1 MEVLRRGS
9 WLDRRLICSLLM
21 MDACGVSSLQLS
33 LEHTASILG
42 CSISDEKLAI
52 HLDKED
58 ELNHLRNQF
67 NVPKIKDL
75 PSTDLSLVNGEEE
88 CIYLCGHSLGLQPK
102 KTKAYVNEEL
112 DNWAK
117 TGVYG
122 HFHGSYP
129 WALADECLVELM
141 ANIIG
146 AKKEET
152 ALMNGLSVNLHLLL
166 LSFYKPTS
174 SRHKILMEANAFSSD
189 HYAVESQI
197 RLQGLDPKESMF
209 LLSPA
214 EGEKTLQ
221 TEDILSTIE
230 EEGDSIAVI
239 LLSGVQ
245 YYTGQ
250 LFDMISITR
259 AGHVKGCYVGFD
271 LAHAVGNVE
280 LRLHDWNVDFACWC
294 NYKYLNSGAGA
305 LAGAY
310 IHEKHKNTIKPTLLG
325 WWGHDMKTRFQM
337 DNKLDLTP
345 GVNGFRISNP
355 PILLVRSLQ
364 ASLEIFNQTDKK
376 ALRKKSVLLTG
387 YLECLIKH
395 YHSKVPDN
403 PQKIY
408 IDIITPS
415 NIEERGCQLSL
426 LFSDHI
432 NQIFEEIT
440 KRGAVCRSQTH
451 TNTSQQIS
459 FKMPELC
466 SNQTVQ
472 APSAFAKTWKN
483 AYGDFTCSML
493 WSNGLLFWKATDV
506 RTQKIGSGAA
516 VCLNAVC
523 YFRKV
528 MWFYKQRESNRF
540 FSERERERIQ
550 FHTSAAAAGTGT

>member
-1 MEVLRRGS
+1 MPQHNETSQSTKLKNSQMKLPEQPLKLETKMEVLRRGS

-75 PSTDLSLVNGEEE
+75 PSR
-88 CIYLCGHSLGLQPK
+88 
-102 KTKAYVNEEL
+102 
-112 DNWAK
+112 
-117 TGVYG
+117 
-122 HFHGSYP
+122 
-129 WALADECLVELM
+129 
-141 ANIIG
+141 